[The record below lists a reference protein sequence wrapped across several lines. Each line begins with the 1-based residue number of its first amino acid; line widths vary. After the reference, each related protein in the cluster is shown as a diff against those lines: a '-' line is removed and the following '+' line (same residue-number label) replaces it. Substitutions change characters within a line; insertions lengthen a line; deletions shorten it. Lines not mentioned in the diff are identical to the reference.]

1 METPYIINTHSHVN
15 MLKDTSIDEAIKN
28 TQNDKIIT
36 IVPSCTN
43 EDMLEVENFIQKYDN
58 LFGYVG
64 IFPEEAKT
72 FNDKTLSQ
80 MEDII

>member
-1 METPYIINTHSHVN
+1 
-15 MLKDTSIDEAIKN
+15 
-28 TQNDKIIT
+28 
-36 IVPSCTN
+36 
-43 EDMLEVENFIQKYDN
+43 MLEVENFIQKYDN

-80 MEDII
+80 MEDIIKHNKKSLVLAKLDWIITGIRVLKICKKKYLLNKLNLQTK